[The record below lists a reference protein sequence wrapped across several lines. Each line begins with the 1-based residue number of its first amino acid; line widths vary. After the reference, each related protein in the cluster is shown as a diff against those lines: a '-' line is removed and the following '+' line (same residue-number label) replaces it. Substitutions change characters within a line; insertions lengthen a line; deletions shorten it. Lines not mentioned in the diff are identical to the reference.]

1 MPSSVNQQILL
12 KSRPTGEPT
21 ESDFALVETAIP
33 EPGKRAEKC
42 ASCLYR
48 FIARE
53 ELWQIN
59 RSGW

>member
-1 MPSSVNQQILL
+1 MPNSVNQQVLL

-53 ELWQIN
+53 ELW
-59 RSGW
+59 